1 MRFTKEEYDDAI
13 ERLIYSPVSEIV
25 KAEYSNGQRQ
35 FWQDQKENAEKCL
48 AIREKLYGRDDE
60 WQEIK
65 EEVDFWNRY
74 AEEFDKIYKRKPGY
88 YLKRFLN
95 AQDSGLVD
103 ERTETYET
111 ALKEIKAGHK
121 RTHWIWYVFPQMK
134 GLGHSPLSEFYG
146 ILGRGEAIAYI
157 NHPILRA
164 RLVEATE
171 AVRNNDK
178 SAYEI
183 FGRDTIKFRSCMAL
197 FASVVEELKLDIPIF
212 KIILNIYKWN

>member
-1 MRFTKEEYDDAI
+1 MRFTKEEYNDAI
-13 ERLIYSPVSEIV
+13 EELIYSPVDEIV
-25 KAEYSNGQRQ
+25 KANYSNGNRMA
-35 FWQDQKENAEKCL
+35 WQTDKENAEKCL
-48 AIREKLYGRDDE
+48 AIREKLHGRDSE

-74 AEEFDKIYKRKPGY
+74 AEEFDKKYKRKPGY

-103 ERTETYET
+103 ECTETYET

-121 RTHWIWYVFPQMK
+121 RTHWMWYVFPQMK

-164 RLVEATE
+164 RLIEATE
-171 AVRNNDK
+171 AVLNNEK
-178 SAYEI
+178 TPYEI
-183 FGRDTIKFRSCMAL
+183 FGNDVIKFHSCMLL
-197 FASVVEELKLDIPIF
+197 FASVSDEPIF
-212 KIILNIYKWN
+212 KKVITKYNWK

>member
-48 AIREKLYGRDDE
+48 AIREKLYGRDNE

-74 AEEFDKIYKRKPGY
+74 AEEFDKIYRRKPGY

-95 AQDSGLVD
+95 AQDSGLID
-103 ERTETYET
+103 EDTETYET
-111 ALKEIKAGHK
+111 ALQEIKDGHK
-121 RTHWIWYVFPQMK
+121 KTHWMWYVFPQMK
-134 GLGHSPLSEFYG
+134 GLGHSPLSEHYG

-157 NHPILRA
+157 NHPILRK
-164 RLVEATE
+164 RLIEATQ
-171 AVRNNDK
+171 AVFDSEK
-178 SAYEI
+178 SVYEI
-183 FGRDTIKFRSCMAL
+183 FGNDTIKFRSCMLL
-197 FASVVEELKLDIPIF
+197 FASVSDEPIF
-212 KIILNIYKWN
+212 KKVITKYNWK

>member
-1 MRFTKEEYDDAI
+1 MRFTKEEYNDAI
-13 ERLIYSPVSEIV
+13 EELIYSPVDEIV
-25 KAEYSNGQRQ
+25 KANYSNGNRMA
-35 FWQDQKENAEKCL
+35 WQTDKENAEKRL
-48 AIREKLYGRDDE
+48 ANIEKQYGKNSDY

-74 AEEFDKIYKRKPGY
+74 AEEFDKKYKRKPGY

-103 ERTETYET
+103 ECTETYET

-121 RTHWIWYVFPQMK
+121 RTHWMWYVFPQMK

-157 NHPILRA
+157 NHPLLQA
-164 RLVEATE
+164 RLIEATE
-171 AVRNNDK
+171 AVLNNEK
-178 SAYEI
+178 TPYEI
-183 FGRDTIKFRSCMAL
+183 FGNDVIKFRSCMLL
-197 FASVVEELKLDIPIF
+197 FASVSDEPIF
-212 KIILNIYKWN
+212 KKVINKYNWK

>member
-1 MRFTKEEYDDAI
+1 MRFTKEEYNDAI
-13 ERLIYSPVSEIV
+13 EELIYSPVDEIV
-25 KAEYSNGQRQ
+25 KANYSNGNRMA
-35 FWQDQKENAEKCL
+35 WQTDKENAEKRL
-48 AIREKLYGRDDE
+48 ANIEKQYGKNSDY
-60 WQEIK
+60 WQEVK

-74 AEEFDKIYKRKPGY
+74 AEEFDKKYKRKPGY

-103 ERTETYET
+103 ECTETYET

-121 RTHWIWYVFPQMK
+121 RTHWMWYVFPQMK

-164 RLVEATE
+164 RLIEATE
-171 AVRNNDK
+171 AVLNNEK
-178 SAYEI
+178 TPYEI
-183 FGRDTIKFRSCMAL
+183 FGNDVIKFRSCMLL
-197 FASVVEELKLDIPIF
+197 FASISDEPIF
-212 KIILNIYKWN
+212 KKVITKYNWK